1 MDGVPHL
8 QQVYLRLCRIAAPA
22 LVASYSFLNSRL
34 HGRFSK
40 ISDQYLK
47 PPMKPPD
54 NKINRTVSGVA
65 GRIID
70 ELVIEAEFDRGGDG
84 VAAIG
89 FDELLPFRSIRK
101 LCRSTI

>member
-1 MDGVPHL
+1 VDGVPHL
-8 QQVYLRLCRIAAPA
+8 QQVYLRLCRVAAPT
-22 LVASYSFLNSRL
+22 LVASYSFLNSSL

-54 NKINRTVSGVA
+54 NKINRTTIGVV
-65 GRIID
+65 GGVID
-70 ELVIEAEFDRGGDG
+70 ELIIEADRGADG
-84 VAAIG
+84 VTAIG
-89 FDELLPFRSIRK
+89 FDELLRFRSVRK